1 MTSEKQIEANRK
13 NELSS
18 TGPNNVE
25 VVRTNAV
32 KHGLTANVIFY
43 KEDEQFIEK
52 TMMDYLDVYPD
63 DPVNR
68 SLIELLAIE
77 FLRVRKAFD
86 IEQKQF
92 VNSEIDSKIKIRS
105 DEIFHPQNI
114 MGNIEGEVDKTPC
127 PSLNIENMIL
137 LRYSTS
143 ARNSINRIIFIL
155 EARNRNGFVSK
166 K

>member
-1 MTSEKQIEANRK
+1 MRINMTSEKQIEANRK
-13 NELSS
+13 NALSS

-92 VNSEIDSKIKIRS
+92 VNSEIDS
-105 DEIFHPQNI
+105 
-114 MGNIEGEVDKTPC
+114 
-127 PSLNIENMIL
+127 
-137 LRYSTS
+137 
-143 ARNSINRIIFIL
+143 
-155 EARNRNGFVSK
+155 
-166 K
+166 